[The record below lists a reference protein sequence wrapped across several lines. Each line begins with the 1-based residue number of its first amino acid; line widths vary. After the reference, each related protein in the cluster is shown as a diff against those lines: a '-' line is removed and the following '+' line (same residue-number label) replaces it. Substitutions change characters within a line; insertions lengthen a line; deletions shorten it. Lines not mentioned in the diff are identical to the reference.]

1 MTFISYSQNHED
13 VMLWRALKHVKNGF
27 YIDVGANHPSD
38 DSVTKAF
45 YDRGWSG
52 INIEPLPQHIAQL
65 QAERPRDI
73 NLQVAMGAEDGEI
86 ELYDTLIRGLA
97 TASLAV
103 AELHHAAGLT
113 LTSSLVPMRR
123 LDGIFAEYAKGDV
136 HFLKIDVEGF
146 ERSVLEGMDFS
157 RFRPWIVMV
166 EATIPNSQ
174 KIDANWEPILLDA
187 GYRCVFFDG
196 LNRYYTSPERENLV
210 GAFAAP
216 PNVFDE
222 YISAETQRLGQCLEA
237 NSACAAAQIDTAQAQ
252 ARDAENQAREAQ
264 HQAREA
270 ENQACEAQHQAR
282 EAQHQAREEQHQA
295 REAQHQAREAQ
306 EQSHAVQSML
316 TAVYNSTSW
325 RLTMPLR
332 QLGTSLQQ
340 LRQHRVA
347 AMTSLR
353 AMGVSA
359 ILGMGQK
366 VAVVLDAHPKIRRM
380 GGNLLRALGLH
391 SRAVALHSALRSGRH
406 PAFDQHALLPGVDA
420 GAYTLARFSATV
432 FPNRPLPP
440 EAMFLERDQ
449 SAGTQE
455 FWFRFTGH
463 VEGHYSLA
471 IVNRGLAVALDA
483 VSQAQVA
490 FRPCHG
496 ELYDNPVDLPLT
508 QRAQLEAM
516 FGRRIPVT
524 AADHTISI
532 AHHFPLISDAEKSR
546 YRLTIFF
553 WEETAVPVETVSH
566 INENFD
572 AVLVATHFVK
582 RVLRNSGCRLPVFV
596 IPIGIDHLV
605 SPDVAPLE
613 EIKPAP
619 DTAFRFLHVSSVFER
634 KGVDVLLKAFFD
646 QFSAG
651 DAVELY
657 IKTFPNPHNHVREQL
672 DALRR
677 GRTNAPKVIIDEEP
691 LGDAGMLALYR
702 SAQALV
708 LPTRG
713 EGFNLPA
720 AEGLAL
726 GLPVIVTGYGAHLD
740 FCTRATT
747 LLVPF
752 HFSRSMSHLKSAE
765 ACWVEPDALALG
777 DQMRQLRSEVMSD
790 DDGLARRRQA
800 GIEHVRQTYTWQQS
814 ARAVL
819 ESVHWLDANLRTDRS
834 AASQRLALLSPWKT
848 RCGIAEYSHKL
859 LSACSPSHSL
869 QVFCDTRTSPEP
881 AQSIYR
887 PSWKIGSSAS
897 VCAAIDEI
905 GQEKFDVLLVQHQP
919 SLFTLTE
926 EVCQRL
932 VAIRDQGCV
941 VILELH
947 ATLPLLN
954 ECRLSSKSVAALR
967 TLDRIVVHQPEDLN
981 HLLALGLANNVLLLA
996 HGVVQPQEK
1005 TLPGATRSAWG
1016 IGDDELVLACFGFIL
1031 PHKGIETLVESIKP
1045 LARASKRSV
1054 RLLGLNST
1062 LDSRSEDTLRACE
1075 KRARAL
1081 GVDSQITWITD
1092 FRPIDECVQLL
1103 GMADYIVFPYKETRE
1118 SASGAVTI
1126 GLAALKPVLV
1136 SPLPIFS
1143 DLSDCTWR
1151 MAGAGV
1157 QDIVDAVC
1165 VLEKD
1170 PEHVRQL
1177 VATQQQWLAERNWS
1191 RVSASLEAVIQGLL
1205 LDRQLEAS
1213 ISNRRERF
1221 IAANE
1226 EVRSAQLLVDVSE
1239 MYFRDAKTGIQRVV
1253 RSILGEL
1260 LAAPPQGFQIRPIY
1274 GTPNRGYRY
1283 TDKFTSS
1290 RTQDGYGFDEQPVH
1304 VRAGDVF
1311 LGLDL
1316 SAHLFPQ
1323 AEAELRK
1330 FRLAGAKVYFVV
1342 YDIIPLLHP
1351 QFTVAGISDAFEV
1364 WLQSL
1369 AREADGLLCISA
1381 AVAEEVRAWLNQ
1393 HAEARV
1399 LPEVRHFHLGA
1410 DIENSSPSTGLPA
1423 DAAAVL
1429 EKISRQP
1436 SFLMV
1441 GTVEPRK
1448 AQAQALAAFEQLW
1461 REGVPAHL
1469 VLIGKEGWMMEDF
1482 SRKVRA
1488 HPEFG
1493 QRLFW
1498 LEGISD
1504 EFLEQVYGAAS
1515 CLIAASEAEGFG
1527 LPLIEAVQHRLPI
1540 IARDI
1545 PVFREV
1551 AGRHAYYFSGQQP
1564 ETLAEAIRN
1573 WLALHQAGR
1582 APQSSSM
1589 PWLTWQQ
1596 STKSLLDIVLTE

>member
-1 MTFISYSQNHED
+1 MSFISYAQNHED
-13 VMLWRALKHVKNGF
+13 VMLWRALKQVKNGF

-52 INIEPLPQHIAQL
+52 INIEPLAQHIVQL

-73 NLQVAMGAEDGEI
+73 NLQLAMGAEDGEI
-86 ELYDTLIRGLA
+86 ELFDTSIRGLA
-97 TASLAV
+97 TASSAV
-103 AELHHAAGLT
+103 AELHQSAGLAI
-113 LTSSLVPMRR
+113 SSSKVPMRR
-123 LDGIFAEYAKGDV
+123 LDGVFAEYVKGDV

-157 RFRPWIVMV
+157 RFRPWIVVV

-174 KIDANWEPILLDA
+174 EIDANWEPILLDA

-196 LNRYYTSPERENLV
+196 LNRYYTAPERQEL
-210 GAFAAP
+210 AASFAAP
-216 PNVFDE
+216 PNVFDD
-222 YISAETQRLGQCLEA
+222 YISAETHRLSQSLEA
-237 NSACAAAQIDTAQAQ
+237 TSAYAEAQIHAAQTA
-252 ARDAENQAREAQ
+252 AREAQ
-264 HQAREA
+264 DQAREA
-270 ENQACEAQHQAR
+270 ENQASEAQSQAR
-282 EAQHQAREEQHQA
+282 EAANQAWEAQNQA
-295 REAQHQAREAQ
+295 REAEVQAHEAQ
-306 EQSHAVQSML
+306 EQAHALQAML

-325 RLTMPLR
+325 RLTKPLR
-332 QLGTSLQQ
+332 ELTTSVRQ
-340 LRQHRVA
+340 LRLRERAVA
-347 AMTSLR
+347 ASL
-353 AMGVSA
+353 GVGRQAAA
-359 ILGMGQK
+359 I
-366 VAVVLDAHPKIRRM
+366 LDAHPKIRRI
-380 GGNLLRALGLH
+380 GGNLARALGLH
-391 SRAVALHSALRSGRH
+391 RRAVALHSALRSGRH
-406 PAFDQHALLPGVDA
+406 AGFDRHALVSGADA
-420 GAYTLARFSATV
+420 STYWLERFNASV

-440 EAMFLERDQ
+440 EAMFLQRGQ
-449 SAGTQE
+449 STGTQE
-455 FWFRFTGH
+455 FWFRFIGH

-483 VSQAQVA
+483 LSQAQVA

-496 ELYDNPVDLPLT
+496 EVYDNPVDLPLA
-508 QRAQLEAM
+508 QRAPLDAM
-516 FGRRIPVT
+516 FGRRIPAT
-524 AADHTISI
+524 AADRTISI

-546 YRLTIFF
+546 YRFIVFF
-553 WEETAVPVETVSH
+553 WEETAVPVDTVTH

-582 RVLRNSGCRLPVFV
+582 RALRNSGCRLPIFV

-605 SPDVAPLE
+605 SPDVAPIE
-613 EIKPAP
+613 AIKPAP
-619 DTAFRFLHVSSVFER
+619 GRAFRFLHVSSVFER

-646 QFSAG
+646 QYSAG

-657 IKTFPNPHNHVREQL
+657 IKTFPNPHNRVREQL
-672 DALRR
+672 ESLRR
-677 GRTNAPKVIIDEEP
+677 GRADAPKVIIDEEP
-691 LGDAGMLALYR
+691 LDDAGMLALYR

-740 FCTRATT
+740 FCTRATA

-752 HFSRSMSHLKSAE
+752 HFSPSLSHLKSAE
-765 ACWVEPDALALG
+765 ACWVEPDAQALG
-777 DQMRQLRSEVMSD
+777 AQMRQLRSEVMSD
-790 DDGLARRRQA
+790 DDDLARRRQA

-814 ARAVL
+814 AKAVL
-819 ESVHWLDANLRTDRS
+819 ESVHWLDANLRADKS
-834 AASQRLALLSPWKT
+834 AASRRLALLSPWNT

-859 LSACSPSHSL
+859 LSAFDPSQSL
-869 QVFCDTRTSPEP
+869 QVFCDARTLPAPE
-881 AQSIYR
+881 QSIYR
-887 PSWKIGSSAS
+887 PSWKIGNSAS

-905 GQEKFDVLLVQHQP
+905 RQEQFDVLLVQHQP
-919 SLFTLTE
+919 SLFTLTD
-926 EVCQRL
+926 EVCERL
-932 VAIRDQGCV
+932 VAMRDEGCV

-947 ATLPLLN
+947 ATLPLLD
-954 ECRLSSKSVAALR
+954 ECRLSGKAVAALR
-967 TLDRIVVHQPEDLN
+967 ALDRIVVHQPEDLN

-996 HGVVQPQEK
+996 HGVVQPEEE
-1005 TLPGATRSAWG
+1005 TRPGATRRAWG

-1031 PHKGIETLVESIKP
+1031 PHKGIDTLVECIKP
-1045 LARASKRSV
+1045 LAQASKRPV

-1062 LDSRSEDTLRACE
+1062 LDSRSEDTLRACQ
-1075 KRARAL
+1075 KRARDL

-1143 DLSDCTWR
+1143 DLSDCTLR
-1151 MAGAGV
+1151 MTGGGV

-1165 VLEKD
+1165 ALEKD
-1170 PEHVRQL
+1170 PERVRQL
-1177 VATQQQWLAERNWS
+1177 IATQHQWLAERNWS
-1191 RVSASLEAVIQGLL
+1191 RVSASFDAVIQGLL
-1205 LDRQLEAS
+1205 LDLRLEAS
-1213 ISNRRERF
+1213 IADHRERF

-1226 EVRSAQLLVDVSE
+1226 GVKSAQLLVDVSE

-1260 LAAPPQGFQIRPIY
+1260 LAAPPQGFQIRPVY
-1274 GTPNRGYRY
+1274 GTPDQGYRY
-1283 TDKFTSS
+1283 TDKFTSI
-1290 RTQDGYGFDEQPVH
+1290 RLPGEGDPGLDEQA
-1304 VRAGDVF
+1304 VRVRPGDVF

-1330 FRLAGAKVYFVV
+1330 FRQAGAKVYFVV

-1381 AVAEEVRAWLNQ
+1381 AVADEVRAWLNE
-1393 HAEARV
+1393 HAQARV
-1399 LPEVRHFHLGA
+1399 LPEVSHFHLGA
-1410 DIENSSPSTGLPA
+1410 DIENSSPSTGIPA
-1423 DAAAVL
+1423 DAVAVL

-1448 AQAQALAAFEQLW
+1448 AQPQALAAFEQLW

-1469 VLIGKEGWMMEDF
+1469 VLVGKEGWMMEDF

-1504 EFLEQVYGAAS
+1504 EFLEQVYGAAT

-1527 LPLIEAVQHRLPI
+1527 LPLIEAVQHGLPI

-1551 AGRHAYYFSGQQP
+1551 AGGHAYYFSGQQS
-1564 ETLAEAIRN
+1564 ETLAKAIRG

>member
-1 MTFISYSQNHED
+1 MTFISYAQNHED

-52 INIEPLPQHIAQL
+52 INVEPLAEHIAQL

-73 NLQVAMGAEDGEI
+73 NLQVAVGAEDGEI
-86 ELYDTLIRGLA
+86 ELFATSVRGWA
-97 TASLAV
+97 TASSVV
-103 AELHHAAGLT
+103 AELHQSAGLT
-113 LTSSLVPMRR
+113 ISSSRVPMRR
-123 LDGIFAEYAKGDV
+123 LEGIFAEYAKGDV

-157 RFRPWIVMV
+157 RYQPWIVVV
-166 EATIPNSQ
+166 EATVPNSQ

-196 LNRYYTSPERENLV
+196 LNRYYTSPERDDLA
-210 GAFAAP
+210 GSFAAP
-216 PNVFDE
+216 PNVFDD
-222 YISAETQRLGQCLEA
+222 YISAETHRLGQCLEA
-237 NSACAAAQIDTAQAQ
+237 TSAYAEAQIHAAQAQ
-252 ARDAENQAREAQ
+252 AREAQRQAREAQ
-264 HQAREA
+264 SQASEAQNQASEAQAQAREAQSQASEAQAQAREAQAQAREA
-270 ENQACEAQHQAR
+270 EAQAHGFQA
-282 EAQHQAREEQHQA
+282 
-295 REAQHQAREAQ
+295 
-306 EQSHAVQSML
+306 ML

-325 RLTMPLR
+325 RLTKPLR
-332 QLGTSLQQ
+332 QLAIGLQQ
-340 LRQHRVA
+340 LRQRGLA
-347 AMTSLR
+347 ATSRLR
-353 AMGVSA
+353 
-359 ILGMGQK
+359 
-366 VAVVLDAHPKIRRM
+366 D
-380 GGNLLRALGLH
+380 
-391 SRAVALHSALRSGRH
+391 RAVGPPVSGKRSS
-406 PAFDQHALLPGVDA
+406 LPGA
-420 GAYTLARFSATV
+420 GAYALERFNAAV
-432 FPNRPLPP
+432 MPNRPLPP

-449 SAGTQE
+449 SAGSQA
-455 FWFRFTGH
+455 FWFRFVGH

-483 VSQAQVA
+483 LSHEQLVFQ
-490 FRPCHG
+490 PCHG
-496 ELYDNPVDLPLT
+496 ALYDNPVDLPLA
-508 QRAQLEAM
+508 QRARLEAM
-516 FGRRIPVT
+516 FGRQIPAA

-546 YRLTIFF
+546 YRLIMFF
-553 WEETAVPVETVSH
+553 WEETAVPVETITH

-605 SPDVAPLE
+605 SPDVAPIE
-613 EIKPAP
+613 AIKPAP

-634 KGVDVLLKAFFD
+634 KGVDVLLKTFFD

-672 DALRR
+672 NALRR
-677 GRTNAPKVIIDEEP
+677 GRADAPKVIIDEAP
-691 LGDAGMLALYR
+691 LDNAGMLALYR

-740 FCTRATT
+740 FCTRATA

-752 HFSRSMSHLKSAE
+752 HFSQSLSHVKSAD
-765 ACWVEPDALALG
+765 ACWVEPDAQGLG
-777 DQMRQLRSEVMSD
+777 AQMRQLRSEVMSD
-790 DDGLARRRQA
+790 DDDLARRRQA
-800 GIEHVRQTYTWQQS
+800 GIKHVRQTYTWQQS
-814 ARAVL
+814 AKAVL
-819 ESVHWLDANLRTDRS
+819 ESVHWLDASLGTDKS
-834 AASQRLALLSPWKT
+834 AAPQRLALLSPWKT
-848 RCGIAEYSHKL
+848 RCGIAEYSHNL
-859 LSACSPSHSL
+859 LSAFAPSRSL
-869 QVFCDTRTSPEP
+869 QVFCDSRTEPDP
-881 AQSIYR
+881 AQSLYR
-887 PSWKIGSSAS
+887 PSWKIGNSAS
-897 VCAAIDEI
+897 VCTVIDEI
-905 GQEKFDVLLVQHQP
+905 GREKFDVLLVQHQP
-919 SLFTLTE
+919 SLFSLTDE
-926 EVCQRL
+926 LCERL
-932 VAIRDQGCV
+932 VVMRDQGCV

-947 ATLPLLN
+947 STLPLLH
-954 ECRLSSKSVAALR
+954 ECRLSGKAVAALR
-967 TLDRIVVHQPEDLN
+967 TLDRIVVHKLEDLN
-981 HLLALGLANNVLLLA
+981 HLLALGLANNVLLLT

-1031 PHKGIETLVESIKP
+1031 PHKGIDTLVESIKP
-1045 LARASKRSV
+1045 LARASKRRV

-1081 GVDSQITWITD
+1081 GVDDQITWITD

-1151 MAGAGV
+1151 MAGAEV

-1165 VLEKD
+1165 TLEKD
-1170 PEHVRQL
+1170 PERVRQL
-1177 VATQQQWLAERNWS
+1177 IATQQEWLAERNWS
-1191 RVSASLEAVIQGLL
+1191 RVSARLDAVIQGLL
-1205 LDRQLEAS
+1205 FDRQLEAS
-1213 ISNRRERF
+1213 ISDRRERF
-1221 IAANE
+1221 VAANE
-1226 EVRSAQLLVDVSE
+1226 EARSAQLLVDVSE

-1260 LAAPPQGFQIRPIY
+1260 LAAPPQGFQVCPIY
-1274 GTPNRGYRY
+1274 GTPDSGYRY
-1283 TDKFTSS
+1283 TDKFTAS
-1290 RTQDGYGFDEQPVH
+1290 RPQGDHGLDEQAVH

-1316 SAHLFPQ
+1316 SAHLFPR

-1330 FRLAGAKVYFVV
+1330 FRLAGARVYFVV
-1342 YDIIPLLHP
+1342 YDIIPLLLP

-1381 AVAEEVRAWLNQ
+1381 AVAEEVRAWLNE

-1410 DIENSSPSTGLPA
+1410 DIENSSPSAGVPA

-1429 EKISRQP
+1429 EKINRQP

-1461 REGVPAHL
+1461 REGVPVHL

-1504 EFLEQVYGAAS
+1504 EFLEQVYGAAT

-1527 LPLIEAVQHRLPI
+1527 LPLIEAAQHGLPI

-1564 ETLAEAIRN
+1564 ETLAKAIGS
-1573 WLALHQAGR
+1573 WLALHRAGH

-1596 STKSLLDIVLTE
+1596 STKSLLESLSLLGE

>member
-1 MTFISYSQNHED
+1 MTFISYAQNHED

-52 INIEPLPQHIAQL
+52 INIEPLAQHIAQL
-65 QAERPRDI
+65 KAERPRDI

-86 ELYDTLIRGLA
+86 ELFDTSIRGLA
-97 TASLAV
+97 TASSAV
-103 AELHHAAGLT
+103 AELHQSAGLAI
-113 LTSSLVPMRR
+113 SSSKVPMRR
-123 LDGIFAEYAKGDV
+123 LDGIFAEYVKGDV

-157 RFRPWIVMV
+157 RYRPWIVVV

-196 LNRYYTSPERENLV
+196 LNRYYTAPERDEL
-210 GAFAAP
+210 AASFAAP
-216 PNVFDE
+216 PNVFDD
-222 YISAETQRLGQCLEA
+222 YISAETHRLGQCLEA
-237 NSACAAAQIDTAQAQ
+237 TSAHAEAQIHAAQTAAREAQSQAREAANQASEAQNQASEAQAQ
-252 ARDAENQAREAQ
+252 AR
-264 HQAREA
+264 EA
-270 ENQACEAQHQAR
+270 EEQAHALQA
-282 EAQHQAREEQHQA
+282 
-295 REAQHQAREAQ
+295 
-306 EQSHAVQSML
+306 ML
-316 TAVYNSTSW
+316 TAVYSSTSW
-325 RLTMPLR
+325 RLTEPLR
-332 QLGTSLQQ
+332 QLATSVQQ
-340 LRQHRVA
+340 LRQRRVA
-347 AMTSLR
+347 AMTRLR
-353 AMGVSA
+353 GMAVSA
-359 ILGMGQK
+359 ILGMGRK
-366 VAVVLDAHPKIRRM
+366 VAVILDAHPKIRRS
-380 GGNLLRALGLH
+380 GGTLTRALGLH
-391 SRAVALHSALRSGRH
+391 RRAVALHYALRSGRR
-406 PAFDQHALLPGVDA
+406 PGFDRHALLSGADA
-420 GAYTLARFSATV
+420 GAYTLERFNAAV

-440 EAMFLERDQ
+440 EAMFLARGQ
-449 SAGTQE
+449 SAGPQE
-455 FWFRFTGH
+455 FWFRFIGH

-483 VSQAQVA
+483 LSQAQVA

-496 ELYDNPVDLPLT
+496 ELYDNPVDLPPA
-508 QRAQLEAM
+508 QSAQLEAM
-516 FGRRIPVT
+516 FRRQIPVT

-546 YRLTIFF
+546 YRLIMFF
-553 WEETAVPVETVSH
+553 WEETAVPVETITQ

-572 AVLVATHFVK
+572 AVLVATYFVK

-605 SPDVAPLE
+605 SPDVAPIE
-613 EIKPAP
+613 AIKPAP
-619 DTAFRFLHVSSVFER
+619 GSAFRFLHVSSVFER

-646 QFSAG
+646 QFAAG

-677 GRTNAPKVIIDEEP
+677 GRTDAPQVIIDEEP
-691 LGDAGMLALYR
+691 LDDAGMLALYR

-740 FCTRATT
+740 FCTRATA

-752 HFSRSMSHLKSAE
+752 HFSPSLSHVKSAD
-765 ACWVEPDALALG
+765 ACWVEPDAQGLG
-777 DQMRQLRSEVMSD
+777 EQMRQLRSEVMSD
-790 DDGLARRRQA
+790 DDDLARRRQA

-814 ARAVL
+814 AKAVL
-819 ESVHWLDANLRTDRS
+819 ESVHWLDANLRIDKS
-834 AASQRLALLSPWKT
+834 AAPQRLALLSPWKT
-848 RCGIAEYSHKL
+848 RCGIAEYSHNL
-859 LSACSPSHSL
+859 LSAFGPSCSL
-869 QVFCDTRTSPEP
+869 QVFCDARTLPDPE
-881 AQSIYR
+881 QSIYR
-887 PSWKIGSSAS
+887 PSWKIGNSAS
-897 VCAAIDEI
+897 VCTAIDEI
-905 GQEKFDVLLVQHQP
+905 GHEQFDVLLVQHQP
-919 SLFTLTE
+919 SLFSLTDE
-926 EVCQRL
+926 LCERL

-947 ATLPLLN
+947 STLPLLH
-954 ECRLSSKSVAALR
+954 ECRLSGKAVAALR

-1031 PHKGIETLVESIKP
+1031 PHKGIDTLVECIKP
-1045 LARASKRSV
+1045 LARASKRPV

-1165 VLEKD
+1165 TLEKD
-1170 PEHVRQL
+1170 PERVRQL
-1177 VATQQQWLAERNWS
+1177 VATQQEWLAERNWS

-1213 ISNRRERF
+1213 ISDRRERF

-1226 EVRSAQLLVDVSE
+1226 GVKSAQLLVDVSE

-1260 LAAPPQGFQIRPIY
+1260 LAAPPQGFQIRPVY
-1274 GTPNRGYRY
+1274 GTPDSGYRY
-1283 TDKFTSS
+1283 TDKFTPS
-1290 RTQDGYGFDEQPVH
+1290 RPRGDHGLDEQAVR

-1330 FRLAGAKVYFVV
+1330 FRLAGARVYFVV

-1381 AVAEEVRAWLNQ
+1381 AVAEEVQAWLNE

-1410 DIENSSPSTGLPA
+1410 DIENSSPSTGVPA

-1461 REGVPAHL
+1461 REGVPVHL

-1504 EFLEQVYGAAS
+1504 EFLEQVYGAAT

-1527 LPLIEAVQHRLPI
+1527 LPLIEAAQHRLPI

-1564 ETLAEAIRN
+1564 ETLAKAIRS
-1573 WLALHQAGR
+1573 WLALYQAGR

-1596 STKSLLDIVLTE
+1596 STKRLLDIVLTE